1 MDNTNKKL
9 VPNAFSNTLNEW
21 IETATGRDNQRL
33 GEDPKV
39 FYSNYVELTNNTK
52 IRICDSI
59 ITLASSVFGPQGGY
73 WAKSMGDPN
82 SPINSAQGIIKSKD
96 GNEFFKKITFINS
109 FAQIFLV
116 NVQGYTRY
124 IADLQTKGNETSKDG
139 TTSTAM
145 LGAAFTKFLLTKKEL
160 NRVSNDEFK
169 HKLNKIPSTMY
180 NLMFDILKEEGTKLL
195 EEKVL
200 PIYDYNKKA
209 YINDYKKYA
218 IHALETTTDSD
229 PILMECFTNAIEDA
243 EKHHYDIIG
252 SVEGAPQE
260 VYGTPKLEIK
270 FLSGVK
276 LKANGLDPNIND
288 AFNGK
293 QTPVFILD
301 GFIAD
306 YHIKFFIS
314 AFKKFI
320 ENMYMQPEYY
330 TLKQTQDGS
339 MTPDMP
345 IVPLF
350 ILTRVS
356 DAMKRSLEAILKNGI
371 VIRNK
376 FFSTPVTIKP
386 RFLVTP
392 NEDENA
398 AHFADIK
405 EVFKS
410 SIINLDAMNNYLL
423 QTRKDEFFNKETH
436 TFNVIDPG
444 KEAVSIHMFFPG
456 FTPDGIQYVNYSI
469 DTVKEKRTIG
479 EDIVEFRP
487 VTIHTTETGTLT
499 VQKQY
504 EATMYPLLYPVYDL
518 AYDGV
523 TLRLSPISLDVEN
536 TVVAKRDEL
545 LHMIEEANGVAV
557 IDGIDERINMLTAMT
572 QYPVITYM
580 SDSQKTQLLTL
591 YQDANGIFASVH
603 KHGVCPGANTFFIK
617 NYKEFVYRV
626 RARMIECVSNCE
638 NGLDKLYIAAM
649 DEILDALWNAY
660 IYVYSF
666 IDDDYEKHV
675 DIYLNDPDLPFL
687 NIYNSVS
694 GRFEDKIIESARS
707 TRDIFLSMLNIAKD
721 AILIRHVDV
730 QSRNNLQDSIQASSS
745 LTFHPINLKYASEE
759 TKDKYKHLMEV
770 K

>member
-1 MDNTNKKL
+1 MKDEILN
-9 VPNAFSNTLNEW
+9 PCSFRNTLEEW
-21 IETATGRDNQRL
+21 IDTATGRNNQRL

-73 WAKSMGDPN
+73 WAKSIGDPN
-82 SPINSAQGIIKSKD
+82 NPVTDAQGIIKSKD
-96 GNEFFKKITFINS
+96 GNEFFKKITFVNS
-109 FAQIFLV
+109 FAQLFLV

-145 LGAAFTKFLLTKKEL
+145 LGAAFTKFLLTKQEL
-160 NRVSNDEFK
+160 NRVSLDKNRQR
-169 HKLNKIPSTMY
+169 LNRIPSTMY

-200 PIYDYNKKA
+200 PIYDYNTKS
-209 YINDYKKYA
+209 YIKDYKKYA
-218 IHALETTTDSD
+218 INALETTTDSD

-270 FLSGVK
+270 FLSGVQ

-288 AFNGK
+288 AFSGK
-293 QTPVFILD
+293 QMPVFILD
-301 GFIAD
+301 GYISD

-314 AFKKFI
+314 AFKRFV
-320 ENMYMQPEYY
+320 ESMYSQPEFY
-330 TLKQTQDGS
+330 TLKTAQDGLP
-339 MTPDMP
+339 TVDMP
-345 IVPLF
+345 ITPLF
-350 ILTRVS
+350 IMTRVS
-356 DAMKRSLEAILKNGI
+356 DAMKRSLEALLRNGI
-371 VIRNK
+371 SIKSPLLNQMIN
-376 FFSTPVTIKP
+376 IKP

-398 AHFADIK
+398 AHFQDIK
-405 EVFKS
+405 EIFKA

-436 TFNVIDPG
+436 SFNPIDTAR
-444 KEAVSIHMFFPG
+444 ENVSIHMFFPA
-456 FTPDGIQYVNYSI
+456 FTKDGIQSVNYTI
-469 DTVKEKRTIG
+469 DSVKAQRTIG
-479 EDIVEFRP
+479 EDIVEYRP
-487 VTIHTTETGTLT
+487 VTIHTVPAETKSVKL
-499 VQKQY
+499 QY
-504 EATMYPLLYPVYDL
+504 EGTMYPLINPLFDL
-518 AYDGV
+518 AYDGLK
-523 TLRLSPISLDVEN
+523 LRLSPISLDVEN
-536 TVVAKRDEL
+536 AVVSKRDEL
-545 LHMIEEANGVAV
+545 LKMVEEASGFAV

-580 SDSQKTQLLTL
+580 TDSQKSQLLTL

-617 NYKEFVYRV
+617 NFKELNKRV
-626 RARMIECVSNCE
+626 IERMTECVQNVGESKK
-638 NGLDKLYIAAM
+638 DLYIKSM
-649 DEILDALWNAY
+649 EEILDALWDAY
-660 IYVYSF
+660 VYVYSF
-666 IDDDYEKHV
+666 IDDEYEDNIKEYT
-675 DIYLNDPDLPFL
+675 DNKELPFL
-687 NIYNSVS
+687 HIYNSVS
-694 GRFEDKIIESARS
+694 GRYEDKIIESARS

-721 AILIRHVDV
+721 AILIRHIDV
-730 QSRNNLQDSIQASSS
+730 QSRNNLQDSILASSS

-759 TKDKYKHLMEV
+759 IQEKYKHLMEV